1 MLASLQSNIIH
12 PHVRNHLR
20 LLALRIDEPMAARR
34 GLAEIARGM
43 KSAAQQLD
51 ELHAFRAHGTPGTPF
66 VAIALAASGYARL
79 GVDETRWPSDRA
91 FRTGLRARDLGD
103 PDPLRWEAPYRDGI
117 DAIIL
122 VGSHDDA
129 LTDQKVRDLRRGLGE
144 SVCVI
149 GEETGNTLEN
159 RNGDAIEHFG
169 YVDGRSQPLF
179 IDEDLGK
186 ERETTDGVGRWNP
199 LVPLGHVLVADPA
212 VLDSDDAYGS
222 YLVYRKLEQNVR
234 AFKQQEATLVEELA
248 LVGENA
254 ERMGALLIG
263 RFEDGTPLALAAE
276 AGMGD
281 PVPNDFTYDDDAAGA
296 RCPLGAH
303 IRRMNPRRAEPA
315 ERTVI
320 ARRGQGY
327 GVRTDDPSDDDL
339 ASKPSG
345 GVGLLFM
352 AVVAAI
358 EQQFER
364 LQRAANGEDGGP
376 FDAITGQRRNPAD
389 EPRVEFSGAWGRVG
403 APTRQLAVEPAVT
416 LLGGEYCFL
425 PSIAFLRGLADG

>member
-34 GLAEIARGM
+34 ALAEIARGL
-43 KSAAQQLD
+43 KSAGEQLD
-51 ELHAFRAHGTPGTPF
+51 ELHAFRARGTPGTPF

-79 GVDETRWPSDRA
+79 RVDETRWPSDPA
-91 FRTGLRARDLGD
+91 FRAGLRARDLGD
-103 PDPLRWEAPYRDGI
+103 PDPLRWDAPYRDGI

-129 LTDQKVRDLRRGLGE
+129 LTNQKVHELRRELGE
-144 SVCVI
+144 SLCLI
-149 GEETGNTLEN
+149 AEETGNTLEN
-159 RNGDAIEHFG
+159 GNGDAIEHFG

-179 IDEDLGK
+179 IDEDLDY
-186 ERETTDGVGRWNP
+186 ERETTDGADRWNP
-199 LVPLGHVLVADPA
+199 LVPLGHVLVPDPA
-212 VLDSDDAYGS
+212 IPESGHAYGS

-234 AFKQQEATLVEELA
+234 AFRQQEARLAQELG
-248 LVGENA
+248 LMGENA

-263 RFEDGTPLALAAE
+263 RFEDGTPLTLSPE
-276 AGMGD
+276 AGTGD
-281 PVPNDFTYDDDAAGA
+281 PVPNDFTYDHDAAGS

-303 IRRMNPRRAEPA
+303 IRRMNPRRADPA

-327 GVRTDDPSDDDL
+327 GVRSDDPGDDDL

-352 AVVAAI
+352 AVVAGI

-364 LQRAANGEDGGP
+364 LQRAANGDDDGP

-389 EPRVEFSGAWGRVG
+389 EPRVELSSSWGHVG
-403 APTRQLAVEPAVT
+403 APSRRLAVEPAVT

-425 PSIAFLRGLADG
+425 PSIAFLRGLARG

>member
-12 PHVRNHLR
+12 PHVRTHLR
-20 LLALRIDEPMAARR
+20 LLALRIDEPIAARR

-66 VAIALAASGYARL
+66 AAIALAASGYARL
-79 GVDETRWPSDRA
+79 GVDETRWPSDPA
-91 FRTGLRARDLGD
+91 FRAGLRARDLGD
-103 PDPLRWEAPYRDGI
+103 PDPLQWEAPYRDGI
-117 DAIIL
+117 DAIVL

-129 LTDQKVRDLRRGLGE
+129 LTDQKVRELRHGLGE

-159 RNGDAIEHFG
+159 QNGDAIEHFG

-179 IDEDLGK
+179 IDEDLTN
-186 ERETTDGVGRWNP
+186 ERETTDGVDRWNP
-199 LVPLGHVLVADPA
+199 LVPLGHVLVVDPA

-234 AFKQQEATLVEELA
+234 AFKQQEATLAEELA

-263 RFEDGTPLALAAE
+263 RFEDGTPLTLAAE

-281 PVPNDFTYDDDAAGA
+281 PVPNDFTYDDDAAGT

-303 IRRMNPRRAEPA
+303 IRRMNPRRADPA

-327 GVRTDDPSDDDL
+327 GVRTDDPADDDL
-339 ASKPSG
+339 ASKPTG

-352 AVVAAI
+352 AVAAGI

-364 LQRAANGEDGGP
+364 LQRAANGEHGGP

-389 EPRVEFSGAWGRVG
+389 EPRVELSSSWGHAG
-403 APTRQLAVEPAVT
+403 APSRELAVEPTVT

-425 PSIAFLRGLADG
+425 PSIAFLRGLAHG

>member
-20 LLALRIDEPMAARR
+20 LLALRIDEPIAARR
-34 GLAEIARGM
+34 ALAGIARGL
-43 KSAAQQLD
+43 KSAAGQLD

-66 VAIALAASGYARL
+66 VAIALAAPGYARL
-79 GVDETRWPSDRA
+79 GVDETRWPSDPA
-91 FRTGLRARDLGD
+91 FRAGLRARDLGD
-103 PDPLRWEAPYRDGI
+103 PDPLRWDAPYRDGI
-117 DAIIL
+117 DALIL

-129 LTDQKVRDLRRGLGE
+129 LTDRKVRELRRELGE

-149 GEETGNTLEN
+149 AEETGNTLKN

-179 IDEDLGK
+179 IDEDLTY
-186 ERETTDGVGRWNP
+186 ERETTDGADRWNP
-199 LVPLGHVLVADPA
+199 LVPLGHVLVPDPA
-212 VLDSDDAYGS
+212 IPGSEHAYGS

-234 AFKQQEATLVEELA
+234 AFKQQEARLARELG
-248 LVGENA
+248 LLGENA

-263 RFEDGTPLALAAE
+263 RFEDGTPLTLSRE

-281 PVPNDFTYDDDAAGA
+281 PVPNDFTYDDDAAGT

-303 IRRMNPRRAEPA
+303 IRRMNPRRADPA

-327 GVRTDDPSDDDL
+327 GVRSDDPADEDL
-339 ASKPSG
+339 ASKPTD

-352 AVVAAI
+352 AVVAGI

-364 LQRAANGEDGGP
+364 LQRAANGEDGDP
-376 FDAITGQRRNPAD
+376 FDAVMGQRRNPAE
-389 EPRVEFSGAWGRVG
+389 EPRIELSGSWGDVPAPSREFG
-403 APTRQLAVEPAVT
+403 VEPAVT
-416 LLGGEYCFL
+416 LRGGEYCFL
-425 PSIAFLRGLADG
+425 PSIAFLRELADG